1 MRPAH
6 LHFMIS
12 APGWR
17 TLVTHLFAA
26 GDRYLSNDAVFGVK
40 DSLVVEFTE
49 HPAGEAPPGRRV
61 DGPWSSV
68 SYDFVLASGSPTT
81 GPSET
86 DQSPSK

>member
-6 LHFMIS
+6 LHFRVS
-12 APGWR
+12 ASGWR

-26 GDRYLSNDAVFGVK
+26 GDQYLHSDAVFGVK

-49 HPAGEAPPGRRV
+49 HSDADPPPGRLV

-68 SYDFVLASGSPTT
+68 TYDFVLAPLALGPDRTGS
-81 GPSET
+81 
-86 DQSPSK
+86 